1 MRAFSGA
8 LGVLA
13 LCLVAALL
21 ALWPARP
28 ALAPLRIGGDFR
40 LIHESGEA
48 LDTNVAFADRP
59 MLVYFGYTY
68 CPDVCPTT
76 LIDMVVASEATAVD
90 EALIFVSLDPERDTP
105 AVLRDYT
112 ELFSPALEGF
122 TGSAEALE
130 TVTAQWAI
138 YSARHDSEA
147 FSEYLLD
154 HTTLVFLTD
163 ARHRV
168 VEVFK
173 SGTSAADMTSTI
185 AARFD

>member
-112 ELFSPALEGF
+112 DLFSPALEGF
-122 TGSAEALE
+122 TGGAEALE

-163 ARHRV
+163 ASHRV

-173 SGTSAADMTSTI
+173 SGTSAADMTATI